1 MTQPQTTFVPL
12 LPSTRGA
19 LRHVSRDTPALLCPV
34 LHGHGMEAREMVE
47 WFEPLFETW
56 PSVYFLFLQAPC
68 RWHGASGQFLPGWF
82 DYVAEHEGAQED
94 EISAESL
101 QGSLQALEDVVRA
114 EAASLGISRVACLGL
129 SEGGCMALEL
139 ARRLPLHGVVTLVS
153 HRRSEHASEPLTCPW
168 LALTAKK
175 DSVYAA
181 PWALAHLPQASRW
194 VVVDDEHY
202 LEESDEAV
210 KEFLHESLRTL
221 SETSKQEA
229 P

>member
-1 MTQPQTTFVPL
+1 MAQSTFVPL

-19 LRHVSRDTPALLCPV
+19 LRREARDTPALLCPV
-34 LHGHGMEAREMVE
+34 VHGHGMEAREMVE
-47 WFEPLFETW
+47 WFEPFFEKW
-56 PSVYFLFLQAPC
+56 HAVHFLFLQAPC
-68 RWHGASGQFLPGWF
+68 RWHGASAQFLPGSF
-82 DYVAEHEGAQED
+82 VYVAEHEGAKEYY
-94 EISAESL
+94 ISAEGL
-101 QGSLQALEDVVRA
+101 QCSLQALEDVARA
-114 EAASLGISRVACLGL
+114 EAASLGLSRVACVGL

-139 ARRLPLHGVVTLVS
+139 ARRMPLHGVVTLVS

-194 VVVDDEHY
+194 VAVDDEHY
-202 LEESDEAV
+202 LAESGEAV
-210 KEFLHESLRTL
+210 KEFLHASLLSL